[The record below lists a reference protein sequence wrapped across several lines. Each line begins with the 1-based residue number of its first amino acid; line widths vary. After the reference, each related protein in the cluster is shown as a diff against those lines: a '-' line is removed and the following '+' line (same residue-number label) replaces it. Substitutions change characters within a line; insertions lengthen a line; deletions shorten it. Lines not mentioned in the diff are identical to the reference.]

1 MFEIRTMISTRTL
14 LIPTYIYI
22 YNVMSLSFSIDLKL
36 LDTFFLYSISILE
49 LRNIFDSGGG

>member
-1 MFEIRTMISTRTL
+1 
-14 LIPTYIYI
+14 
-22 YNVMSLSFSIDLKL
+22 MSLSFSIDLKL